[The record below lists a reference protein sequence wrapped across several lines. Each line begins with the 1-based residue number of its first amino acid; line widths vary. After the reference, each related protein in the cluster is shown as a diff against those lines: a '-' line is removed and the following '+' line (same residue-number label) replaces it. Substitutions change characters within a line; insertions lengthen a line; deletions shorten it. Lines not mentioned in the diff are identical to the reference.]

1 VSKRFV
7 PTERNIQ
14 KLLTNMGADQK
25 PYPKYLMD
33 NRRAAYLTQVS
44 AVVGSGLHPGQGSGQ
59 GPSGVSHGAAPM
71 TPLMKAVLTTLVA
84 ANVVLATYLSVVA
97 YENWDKLQELLFG
110 GPAISET
117 SSPEILT
124 QSPELEM
131 TPEITEPPEV
141 TVSPIATPEPTD
153 LSNDSQSSG
162 GDSSDNGGVVG
173 TPEPNSDDNPGLH
186 LGQTPH
192 SPDTPPGQGNQDN
205 TQDNNKGNQDKN
217 QDNSNNNNTNK

>member
-1 VSKRFV
+1 MSKRFV

-44 AVVGSGLHPGQGSGQ
+44 AVVGSGLHPGQGSAQ
-59 GPSGVSHGAAPM
+59 GPGGVSHGAAPM

-97 YENWDKLQELLFG
+97 YENWDKLQELLLG

-117 SSPEILT
+117 SPPEILT
-124 QSPELEM
+124 ESPELEM
-131 TPEITEPPEV
+131 TPETTEPPEV

-153 LSNDSQSSG
+153 LSSG
-162 GDSSDNGGVVG
+162 GDAVDNTGSSGSEVI
-173 TPEPNSDDNPGLH
+173 TPEPDGKDNPGLH

-192 SPDTPPGQGNQDN
+192 SPDTPPGQD
-205 TQDNNKGNQDKN
+205 NKGNQDKN
-217 QDNSNNNNTNK
+217 KDNSSNNNKNK